1 MTMEAL
7 LYKLAED
14 YNRRS
19 ELVALNREQVKE
31 GTCDDGTL
39 QWNRGVLNQ
48 TEDYLQMLAKEENVK
63 LTFDRREHDFGFD
76 DWKRKLTYN
85 TVFLDFSTRNH

>member
-63 LTFDRREHDFGFD
+63 LTFVLREHEFGFD

>member
-7 LYKLAED
+7 LYTLAED

-19 ELVALNREQVKE
+19 ELVALNKEHVKE

-39 QWNRGVLNQ
+39 QWNRGSLNR
-48 TEDYLQMLAKEENVK
+48 TKEYLEMLAKEENVK
-63 LTFDRREHDFGFD
+63 LMFDCREHDFGFG

-85 TVFLDFSTRNH
+85 TVFLDFSTCEH

>member
-19 ELVALNREQVKE
+19 ELVALNKEQVKE

-39 QWNRGVLNQ
+39 Q
-48 TEDYLQMLAKEENVK
+48 
-63 LTFDRREHDFGFD
+63 
-76 DWKRKLTYN
+76 
-85 TVFLDFSTRNH
+85 

>member
-1 MTMEAL
+1 MTIEAL

-19 ELVALNREQVKE
+19 ELVALNKEQVKE
-31 GTCDDGTL
+31 GKCDDGTL
-39 QWNRGVLNQ
+39 QWNRGLLSG
-48 TEDYLQMLAKEENVK
+48 TEEYLELLAEEENAK
-63 LTFDRREHDFGFD
+63 LTFDCREHDFGFD

-85 TVFLDFSTRNH
+85 TVYLDFSTRNH